1 MRILVKHS
9 DKLVSIIFNHKVVN
23 QYSVY
28 VMDDNSPIYPE
39 MVYGEQNRDI
49 VVSKLIS
56 KYLPDVSESDRVN
69 YITEVSFFDFFNLST
84 CHFHLNL

>member
-28 VMDDNSPIYPE
+28 VMDDNSPIYAE
-39 MVYGEQNRDI
+39 MVYGEHNRDI
-49 VVSKLIS
+49 VVSRLLS
-56 KYLPDVSESDRVN
+56 HYLPDVSESDRVN
-69 YITEVSFFDFFNLST
+69 YITEVSFFDFFNT
-84 CHFHLNL
+84 KEHE

>member
-28 VMDDNSPIYPE
+28 VMDDNSPIYAE
-39 MVYGEQNRDI
+39 IVYGEQNRDI

-56 KYLPDVSESDRVN
+56 IYLPDVSESDRFN
-69 YITEVSFFDFFNLST
+69 YITQVSFFDFFNT
-84 CHFHLNL
+84 KEHE